1 MKKIISCVL
10 FLLFVFSFTVAFASV
25 RLPDNR
31 GIVTDDANVLSGSMV
46 KAMETVSNAVDK
58 ACGIR
63 LYVAMVHFLDGTMPE
78 QYAKILFERWN
89 LDDNAVLVLGAA
101 GEDACAVC
109 LGEKAAAALGKSN
122 VENLLLTS
130 GFEEKF
136 EVCAYDEA
144 VATLLLNYGELCSR
158 QTGREVNVKKLL
170 PSDLVPET
178 VQNTASGA
186 QNGFNATRPSN
197 QNHRNMDEEDGS
209 DGLSFGEWFLIAL
222 LILIVFSQSNPVL
235 KARRTRREP
244 YKRYGCGC
252 SPIGWIF
259 SLIGITG
266 IIDFLRSRN
275 Q

>member
-10 FLLFVFSFTVAFASV
+10 FLVVVFTFTAAFASV
-25 RLPDNR
+25 RLPDQR

-46 KAMETVSNAVDK
+46 KAMEAVSNAVDK

-63 LYVAMVHFLDGTMPE
+63 LYGAMVHFLDGAMPE
-78 QYAKILFERWN
+78 QYAKMLFEHWK
-89 LDDNAVLVLGAA
+89 LDDSAVLVLGAA

-109 LGEKAAAALGKSN
+109 LGEKAAAVLGKSN
-122 VENLLLTS
+122 IENLLLTS

-136 EVCAYDEA
+136 KACAYDEA
-144 VATLLLNYGELCSR
+144 AAVLLLNYGELCSR
-158 QTGREVNVKKLL
+158 QTGHEVNVKKLL
-170 PSDLVPET
+170 PSDLVQKT
-178 VQNTASGA
+178 AQNTASGV
-186 QNGFNATRPSN
+186 QNGFHSTQPSN
-197 QNHRNMDEEDGS
+197 QNHQNMDDEDSG